1 MLCGF
6 SVANYALLYVTSIL
20 LARTLSVP
28 DFYYYNV
35 AVSSLLVLTSLATL
49 GLEKY
54 ALRCLPAWQNHQDW
68 ARSRGFVLF
77 ARKLILFTSVVLVI
91 LFCLTLELTLSLRGK
106 PYHVA
111 IVIVALF
118 LPATAMFQFILEVA
132 AAYGGQ
138 VKGVATYRLL
148 FPALLFALNAAVW
161 ILLAASGVSAAFCY
175 GAAWI
180 FAIAVLYATTQ
191 SYVPALVRQAKPTS
205 EPGLW
210 MRGALPMAAG
220 SLVLTMLAQTGVII
234 LELNHPD
241 EAVVS
246 AYAVAFQTGTFV
258 VILATATNRLYA
270 PRISALLDRGDL
282 QALRAMARYRL
293 LVIGPLT
300 LFYLF
305 VIFAWGCSILS
316 LFGPQYSTEYPALCL
331 IALGASISTIFSLAP
346 TYMHFTNRD
355 RIVLA
360 ALVAA
365 VVLNLALCIPLE
377 PTATGRSAQPS
388 PTPCRS
394 RSCMSACGSSS
405 FTIWC
410 ATSSPPGTPDRP
422 GIGLHLRAYLP
433 LAGRSDDAS
442 RRRRVGASRSSSKA
456 VVRLEAPCLSRA
468 RHPPIKREG

>member
-1 MLCGF
+1 LQQQRAHALVLCGF

-28 DFYYYNV
+28 DFDDYNV
-35 AVSSLLVLTSLATL
+35 AVSSVLVLTSLATL

-68 ARSRGFVLF
+68 ARSKGFVLF

-106 PYHVA
+106 PYHLA

-180 FAIAVLYATTQ
+180 LAIAVLYVTTQ
-191 SYVPALVRQAKPTS
+191 SYVPAPVHQAEPIS

-282 QALRAMARYRL
+282 QALRSMARYRL

-305 VIFAWGCSILS
+305 VILAFGPSILS
-316 LFGPQYSTEYPALCL
+316 LFGPQYATEYPALCL

-365 VVLNLALCIPLE
+365 AVLNLALCIPL
-377 PTATGRSAQPS
+377 S
-388 PTPCRS
+388 
-394 RSCMSACGSSS
+394 
-405 FTIWC
+405 
-410 ATSSPPGTPDRP
+410 DRYGALGAAIAYAVP
-422 GIGLHLRAYLP
+422 IALLHVGLWFFELYDLVRYK
-433 LAGRSDDAS
+433 LAPWHA
-442 RRRRVGASRSSSKA
+442 
-456 VVRLEAPCLSRA
+456 
-468 RHPPIKREG
+468 

>member
-1 MLCGF
+1 M
-6 SVANYALLYVTSIL
+6 ANYALLYVTSIL

-28 DFYYYNV
+28 DFDDYNV
-35 AVSSLLVLTSLATL
+35 AVSSVLVLTSLATL

-68 ARSRGFVLF
+68 ARSKGFVLF

-106 PYHVA
+106 PYHLA

-180 FAIAVLYATTQ
+180 LAIAVLYVTTQ
-191 SYVPALVRQAKPTS
+191 SYVPVLVRQAKPTS

-305 VIFAWGCSILS
+305 VILAFGRSILS
-316 LFGPQYSTEYPALCL
+316 LFGPQYSMEYPALCL
-331 IALGASISTIFSLAP
+331 IALGASISTIFFARANLYALHQPGSDRARGACGRRRAEPRAVHPAQRPLRGARRSHRLRRAGRAP
-346 TYMHFTNRD
+346 ACR
-355 RIVLA
+355 L
-360 ALVAA
+360 
-365 VVLNLALCIPLE
+365 VVLRAL
-377 PTATGRSAQPS
+377 RSGALQA
-388 PTPCRS
+388 R
-394 RSCMSACGSSS
+394 
-405 FTIWC
+405 
-410 ATSSPPGTPDRP
+410 
-422 GIGLHLRAYLP
+422 P
-433 LAGRSDDAS
+433 LARLIVQGLACTSVHTSLLRGGPTTPLGGVG
-442 RRRRVGASRSSSKA
+442 VGASRSSSKA
-456 VVRLEAPCLSRA
+456 GSAS
-468 RHPPIKREG
+468 